1 MKLKNV
7 RQDKNI
13 SQRELSKLSG
23 VSIRNIQAYE
33 QGQIDINNA
42 SAVSVY
48 RLCKALNCKYEDILD
63 IKNS

>member
-1 MKLKNV
+1 MKLKDV
-7 RQDKNI
+7 RQNKNI

-63 IKNS
+63 VKSS

>member
-1 MKLKNV
+1 MKLKDV

-63 IKNS
+63 VKNA

>member
-1 MKLKNV
+1 MKLKDV

-63 IKNS
+63 VKNS